1 MTHKYKHYLTTALAL
16 AVRSVFETGKAGW
29 KLDENGAIVLLSGNP
44 VWVDESG
51 QEGSVGA
58 DTVGRLSAENKAF
71 RLRAEKAEKAL
82 QPFEGLDATAAKA
95 AIETVTAL
103 GEGGLVDAAK
113 LEAVKTQIV
122 QQYEGQLAEANEKLG
137 VVTNR
142 LNDTVLSA
150 AFTGS
155 KFINESIAIPADLFQ
170 ASFGKNFKVEEGR
183 IIPLDAKGEPLMS
196 KTRFGETAD
205 FEEGIAILVDGY
217 ANKDRI
223 LKAPQGGGTG
233 SGGAGGGRGAS
244 SVVRRADL
252 AAMSPPDQAATAA
265 KARAGEVQI
274 VD

>member
-1 MTHKYKHYLTTALAL
+1 MNRYKYFITTALTL
-16 AVRSVFETGKAGW
+16 AVRAVHDTGKAGW
-29 KLDENGAIVLLSGNP
+29 KLDENGAIVLNAGNP

-82 QPFEGLDATAAKA
+82 APFDGLDVTAAKA
-95 AIETVTAL
+95 ALETVAAL
-103 GEGGLVDAAK
+103 GEGGVVDAAK
-113 LEAVKTQIV
+113 LEAVKTQIT
-122 QQYEGQLAEANEKLG
+122 QQYEAQLSEANGKLQS
-137 VVTNR
+137 VTDK

-150 AFTGS
+150 AFSGS
-155 KFINESIAIPADLFQ
+155 KFINESIAIPADMFQ
-170 ASFGKNFKVEEGR
+170 ASFAKNFKVEEGK
-183 IIPLDAKGEPLMS
+183 IVPVDTKGEPIFS
-196 KTRFGETAD
+196 KTRYGEVAD

-233 SGGAGGGRGAS
+233 NSGAGGGRGAN
-244 SVVRRADL
+244 SVVRRSDL
-252 AAMSPPDQAATAA
+252 ATMTPQDQAATAA
-265 KARAGEVQI
+265 KARLGEVQI

>member
-1 MTHKYKHYLTTALAL
+1 MKNYLTTALAL
-16 AVRSVFETGKAGW
+16 ALRAVYDPGKAGW
-29 KLDENGAIVLLSGNP
+29 KLDENGAIVLNAGNP

-82 QPFEGLDATAAKA
+82 VPFEGLDPAAAKSA
-95 AIETVTAL
+95 LETVAAL
-103 GEGGLVDAAK
+103 GEGGVVDAAK
-113 LEAVKTQIV
+113 LEQVKAQITQ
-122 QQYEGQLAEANEKLG
+122 QFETQLTEANGKLQS
-137 VVTNR
+137 VTDK

-150 AFTGS
+150 AFSGS

-170 ASFGKNFKVEEGR
+170 ASFAKNFRVDEGQ
-183 IIPLDAKGEPLMS
+183 IVPVDAKGEPIFS
-196 KTRFGETAD
+196 KTRYGEVAD
-205 FEEGIAILVDGY
+205 FEEGISILVDGY

-233 SGGAGGGRGAS
+233 SGGGGGKRPGG
-244 SVVRRADL
+244 SVVRRSDL
-252 AAMSPPDQAATAA
+252 ASMTPQDQAATAA